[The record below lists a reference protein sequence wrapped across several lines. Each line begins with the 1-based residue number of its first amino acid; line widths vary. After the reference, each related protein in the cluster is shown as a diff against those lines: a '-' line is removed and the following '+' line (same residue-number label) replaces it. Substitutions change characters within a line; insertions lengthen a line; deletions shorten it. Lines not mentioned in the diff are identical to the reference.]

1 MTATF
6 RRTGFNGITQEEIN
20 AIVNRPRKD
29 FAADETGYRGPGIS
43 RLMRR
48 GTGGLGFHALR
59 PTTRDL
65 VSLTLR
71 R

>member
-29 FAADETGYRGPGIS
+29 FAADETGYRGP
-43 RLMRR
+43 M
-48 GTGGLGFHALR
+48 
-59 PTTRDL
+59 
-65 VSLTLR
+65 
-71 R
+71 